1 MAESQDAQLI
11 AIGFL
16 SGGIHVFD
24 AVSGARV
31 AAIDP
36 DGEVLERLTFDVD
49 RRLVVGRRDG
59 RVDRLQLTDV

>member
-1 MAESQDAQLI
+1 
-11 AIGFL
+11 
-16 SGGIHVFD
+16 
-24 AVSGARV
+24 VSGARV